1 MNDGADLL
9 NAVIADVASEHGFQ
23 FVDPTRRFIDH
34 GVNAPEPW
42 VRARRTRAPSAPNLD
57 GYEAYAAA
65 VTSQVNP
72 RDLR

>member
-9 NAVIADVASEHGFQ
+9 NAVIADVAAQYGFQ
-23 FVDPTRRFIDH
+23 FVDVTSRFVGH

-42 VRARRTRAPSAPNLD
+42 VLGLSDPGRFHPNLD